1 MIARLRQVR
10 RSADVSS
17 AYTRNALLVAA
28 ILTSSSAMAA
38 EPLRELINR
47 ELDPPSGVA
56 WPIANDAE
64 FLRRVSLDL
73 NGMPPSANEARAF
86 LTDNDPAK
94 REKLID
100 RLFTSPLF
108 ARHMA
113 TTLDVMLME
122 RRTNTNVSQDE
133 WQAWLLKSVQDNK
146 PWNVLVREILTSDGE
161 DPAARAAARFCLDR
175 GTEPNAIAR
184 DVGRIFF
191 GRDMQCAQCHDS
203 PLVTD
208 FLQHDYQGLLAFAST
223 SAAVKKK
230 IGEKDITILAERS
243 GNDLTFESV
252 FIKGTMHRT
261 GARVLGEPL
270 LAEPFFLP
278 GDEYS
283 VAPAEGVRSVPKFS
297 RRAML
302 AEQATSGANRAF
314 NENIA
319 NRLWAMMLGRG
330 IVHPLDMIHPDNP
343 AASPVLL
350 RQLGERFAAMHFD
363 MKSFL
368 REIALS
374 DVYQRPFDLSDDVV
388 QTLQA
393 ATVSV
398 PTLQDRRAAAAET
411 AKAALVAWETVYA
424 AFQAAEA
431 AMIPVALEFDAVR
444 NQYAEA
450 KKKVDDA
457 QKAVNDAAAALA
469 SKKAFHEALTQAVA
483 PLQNASAALPADQ
496 ALAATVQQLSA
507 RTTAV
512 AAELPPLEQS
522 LAEKT
527 TALAAPTETMI
538 PARTAVDAA
547 QQKLQPLLDTV
558 RTTDAATVTARKS
571 MADTAS
577 ELTAL
582 DDQIRMLGRLSVVSD
597 RRRVVEET
605 RQTAAICET
614 ELSAAGQR
622 VTDYLPVSAERTA
635 QLQGAETTMNNATN
649 DVSAAQEKVS
659 RTRTS
664 LTVLTDARDALA
676 KAQAV
681 LADDKSLAD
690 SAKTLQD
697 RTATLSAEL
706 QTAEQNLMT
715 AGTTEVA
722 SSSALVAM
730 KSAMEEAD
738 SELRSRRQTVAASEA
753 TVTTVRETL
762 AAQCLE
768 LEQSLSTAPSD
779 LSSRFALS
787 QLKPLT
793 PEQMCWTV
801 FKVTTVYDRC
811 LAIEVAEFD
820 KTAPLT
826 VEQKTDPAILSARAA
841 EVELRTYDKLKS
853 NIVSYVQI
861 YGGGPG
867 QPQGDF
873 YASADQ
879 ALFTAN
885 GGSIN
890 SWVVPAG
897 DNAAERIV
905 NSTDP
910 RVAAEELY
918 LGILTRMPMEEEVT
932 EVASILAARPDRSKA
947 AQELVW
953 GLISSAEFR
962 FNR

>member
-1 MIARLRQVR
+1 
-10 RSADVSS
+10 
-17 AYTRNALLVAA
+17 
-28 ILTSSSAMAA
+28 
-38 EPLRELINR
+38 
-47 ELDPPSGVA
+47 
-56 WPIANDAE
+56 
-64 FLRRVSLDL
+64 
-73 NGMPPSANEARAF
+73 
-86 LTDNDPAK
+86 
-94 REKLID
+94 
-100 RLFTSPLF
+100 
-108 ARHMA
+108 
-113 TTLDVMLME
+113 
-122 RRTNTNVSQDE
+122 
-133 WQAWLLKSVQDNK
+133 
-146 PWNVLVREILTSDGE
+146 
-161 DPAARAAARFCLDR
+161 
-175 GTEPNAIAR
+175 
-184 DVGRIFF
+184 
-191 GRDMQCAQCHDS
+191 MQCAQCHDS

-208 FLQHDYQGLLAFAST
+208 FLQHDYHGLLAFAST
-223 SAAVKKK
+223 VAAVKTKV
-230 IGEKDITILAERS
+230 GEKETTILAERS
-243 GNDLTFESV
+243 GSDLTFESV
-252 FIKGTMHRT
+252 FIKGTTHRT

-278 GDEYS
+278 GDVYS

-302 AEQATSGANRAF
+302 AEQATNGANRAF

-350 RQLGERFAAMHFD
+350 RLLGERFAAMKFD
-363 MKSFL
+363 MQAFL
-368 REIALS
+368 REIAMS
-374 DVYQRPFDLSDDVV
+374 DVYQRPFDLPDDAV
-388 QTLQA
+388 QALHA
-393 ATVSV
+393 AMESVS
-398 PTLQDRRAAAAET
+398 TLQDRRAASAET

-424 AFQAAEA
+424 VFQAAEA
-431 AMIPVALEFDAVR
+431 AMIPVALEVDAAR

-450 KKKVDDA
+450 KKKVGEA
-457 QKAVNDAAAALA
+457 QKALNDAAAALA
-469 SKKAFHEALTQAVA
+469 SKKSFHEALTQAVT
-483 PLQNASAALPADQ
+483 PLQNASAALPDDQ

-527 TALAAPTETMI
+527 TALIAPTEAMI

-547 QQKLQPLLDTV
+547 QQKLQPLLDAL
-558 RTTDAATVTARKS
+558 RTTDAMTVSARKS
-571 MADTAS
+571 MADAAS
-577 ELTAL
+577 DVTAL
-582 DDQIRMLGRLSVVSD
+582 DEQIRTLGRLSVVCAQ
-597 RRRVVEET
+597 RRVVDNT
-605 RQTAAICET
+605 LQTTAVREA

-622 VTDYLPVSAERTA
+622 VTDYLPVSAERSA
-635 QLQGAETTMNNATN
+635 QLQGAEKTMNDATN
-649 DVSAAQEKVS
+649 AVSVAQEKAS

-664 LTVLTDARDALA
+664 LAVLTDASDALA
-676 KAQAV
+676 KAQAA
-681 LADDKSLAD
+681 LGEDQTLAD
-690 SAKTLQD
+690 STKTLQN
-697 RTATLSAEL
+697 RTARLSSEL
-706 QTAEQNLMT
+706 QTAEQTLAT
-715 AGTTEVA
+715 ASTTEAA

-738 SELRSRRQTVAASEA
+738 SELQARRQSVAAAEA
-753 TVTTVRETL
+753 TVTEVRE
-762 AAQCLE
+762 AFADQCLE
-768 LEQSLSTAPSD
+768 LEYSLSTTPLD
-779 LSSRFALS
+779 LSSRFELS

-793 PEQMCWTV
+793 PEQMCWAI
-801 FKVTTVYDRC
+801 FKVTTVYDRY
-811 LAIEVAEFD
+811 LAIEVAELD
-820 KTAPLT
+820 KALPLA
-826 VEQKTDPAILSARAA
+826 VEQKADPAILAARAA

-867 QPQGDF
+867 QPQSDF

-897 DNAAERIV
+897 DNPAERIV
-905 NSTDP
+905 NSTDM

-918 LGILTRMPMEEEVT
+918 LGILTRMPTEEEVT
-932 EVASILAARPDRSKA
+932 EVTSILTARPDRSKA

>member
-1 MIARLRQVR
+1 MIARLRQAR
-10 RSADVSS
+10 WSADLSS
-17 AYTRNALLVAA
+17 ACNRILLLAVA
-28 ILTSSSAMAA
+28 ILTSPSAMSA

-47 ELDPPSGVA
+47 ELAPPSGAA
-56 WPIANDAE
+56 WPIANDSE

-73 NGMPPSANEARAF
+73 NGMPPSAVEARTF
-86 LTDNDPAK
+86 LTDSDPAK

-100 RLFTSPLF
+100 RLFSSPLF

-146 PWNVLVREILTSDGE
+146 PWNVLVREILTADGE
-161 DPAARAAARFCLDR
+161 DPATRAAARFCLDR
-175 GTEPNAIAR
+175 GAEPNAIAR

-208 FLQHDYQGLLAFAST
+208 FLQHDYHGLLAFVST

-230 IGEKDITILAERS
+230 VGDKETTILAERS

-252 FIKGTMHRT
+252 FIKGTTHRT
-261 GARVLGEPL
+261 GARILGEPL

-283 VAPAEGVRSVPKFS
+283 VAPADGVRSVPKFS

-319 NRLWAMMLGRG
+319 NRFWAMMLGRG

-363 MKSFL
+363 MKLFL
-368 REIALS
+368 REIVLS
-374 DVYQRPFDLSDDVV
+374 DVYQRPFDLSDGAV
-388 QTLQA
+388 QSLHA
-393 ATVSV
+393 ATVSD
-398 PTLQDRRAAAAET
+398 PTFQDRRAVAAET
-411 AKAALVAWETVYA
+411 AQAALVAWETVYA
-424 AFQAAEA
+424 AFQAAEV
-431 AMIPVALEFDAVR
+431 AMIPVALEFDTAR

-450 KKKVDDA
+450 KKKVDEA
-457 QKAVNDAAAALA
+457 QKSVNDAAAVLA
-469 SKKAFHEALTQAVA
+469 SKKVFHEALTQAVT

-496 ALAATVQQLSA
+496 VLAATVQQLSA

-527 TALAAPTETMI
+527 TALIAPTEAMI
-538 PARTAVDAA
+538 PAAATVDASR
-547 QQKLQPLLDTV
+547 QKLQPLLDTL
-558 RTTDAATVTARKS
+558 RMTDTAAVNARKS
-571 MADTAS
+571 MADAAS
-577 ELTAL
+577 DLTAL
-582 DDQIRMLGRLSVVSD
+582 DDQIRTLGRLSVVSD
-597 RRRVVEET
+597 RRRVMEEI
-605 RQTAAICET
+605 RQTVAMCEA
-614 ELSAAGQR
+614 ELVAAGQQ
-622 VTDYLPVSAERTA
+622 VTDYVPVNAERMA
-635 QLQGAETTMNNATN
+635 QLQGAETTMTNAAN
-649 DVSAAQEKVS
+649 AVSAAQENVS
-659 RTRTS
+659 RIRTT
-664 LTVLTDARDALA
+664 LTVLTDARDAVV
-676 KAQAV
+676 KALAV
-681 LADDKSLAD
+681 LADDKTLAE
-690 SAKTLQD
+690 SAQTLQD
-697 RTATLSAEL
+697 KTATLSSEL
-706 QTAEQNLMT
+706 QTAEQTLVT
-715 AGTTEVA
+715 ASTTEVA
-722 SSSALVAM
+722 SSSALVSM
-730 KSAMEEAD
+730 KSAMDEAD

-753 TVTTVRETL
+753 TVTAVRETL
-762 AAQCLE
+762 AAQRLE

-793 PEQMCWTV
+793 PEQMCWTI
-801 FKVTTVYDRC
+801 FKVTTVYDRY
-811 LAIEVAEFD
+811 LAIEVAELD
-820 KTAPLT
+820 KTLPLT
-826 VEQKTDPAILSARAA
+826 IEQNADAAIRSARAA
-841 EVELRTYDKLKS
+841 EVELRTYNKLKS
-853 NIVSYVQI
+853 YIAGYVQI

-867 QPQGDF
+867 QPQGEF
-873 YASADQ
+873 FASADQ

-918 LGILTRMPMEEEVT
+918 LGILTRLPTDEEVT
-932 EVASILAARPDRSKA
+932 EVTSLLAARPDRSRA